1 LVLTGKLY
9 YSHPDEAHLRNLFN
23 IKVSSDGGKSWQQH
37 VQLWGPEAGCK
48 KPCIP
53 AASYSSMVAL
63 GEAEDSEIAV
73 LYMRNNITMAIFEGR
88 GVSFTSFKP

>member
-1 LVLTGKLY
+1 
-9 YSHPDEAHLRNLFN
+9 
-23 IKVSSDGGKSWQQH
+23 
-37 VQLWGPEAGCK
+37 
-48 KPCIP
+48 
-53 AASYSSMVAL
+53 VAL